1 VKAVAALLALA
12 LTGCA
17 GTPLQRTGDGMI
29 RVERG
34 TQGVVDG
41 VSATKDV
48 IKADCVAQAEA
59 GKLQTEAQR
68 LQCVDK
74 ALKMVRGTKAAV
86 QAVKAALVTFWTLYP
101 VLEAKVDRGE
111 KLTASDLGALTSR
124 ADEVVKAY
132 RDLIKYAQEAKQ

>member
-1 VKAVAALLALA
+1 MKAVAAVLALT

-17 GTPLQRTGDGMI
+17 GTNLQRAGDGMI
-29 RVERG
+29 RIERG

-48 IKADCVAQAEA
+48 IKADCVAQVEA
-59 GKLQTEAQR
+59 GKLQTEAAR

-74 ALKMVRGTKAAV
+74 ALKMVRGSKAAV

-111 KLTASDLGALTSR
+111 KITASDLAALTSR
-124 ADEVVKAY
+124 GDEVVKAY
-132 RDLIKYAQEAKQ
+132 QDLIKYAKEAKQ